1 MSQYTP
7 PIRDM
12 QFVLHEMLNAEATF
26 KSIPAFEEIDA
37 DTVNQIIEE
46 GGKFCAEVL
55 QPLNAVGDSEGCT
68 LNKADHSLKTPTG
81 FKEAYQQFV
90 EAGWASLSCDPN
102 YGGQGLP
109 VTVNQAF
116 YEMMNSANQAWTM
129 YPGLTHGAYDC
140 LHEHGSQEQKDLY
153 LPKLTSGEMDWH
165 HVPDRTTLRHR
176 PGHVAQQG

>member
-81 FKEAYQQFV
+81 FKRSVPAVRGSWLGLAELRPQLWWSRF
-90 EAGWASLSCDPN
+90 ASDC
-102 YGGQGLP
+102 
-109 VTVNQAF
+109 
-116 YEMMNSANQAWTM
+116 E
-129 YPGLTHGAYDC
+129 PGFL
-140 LHEHGSQEQKDLY
+140 
-153 LPKLTSGEMDWH
+153 
-165 HVPDRTTLRHR
+165 
-176 PGHVAQQG
+176 